1 MLSKDLEKRL
11 DVLYQS
17 IEGLKGKEWSSAEK
31 EFHGR
36 RLETYRTEIKAMQSE
51 RDTDSQKERQL
62 VRIILGMWK
71 EVRETRSRQGFSSTN
86 LKILIKKESVNQ
98 VADRSKWEKELM
110 REINFH
116 REEHEATYQDNLSQ
130 YKKAMDTWKETH
142 SKYLCPRKSALNK
155 LCWHY
160 DFRSEERGS
169 EETETTP
176 KRCRERKWDC

>member
-17 IEGLKGKEWSSAEK
+17 IEGLKGKDWSSAEK

-86 LKILIKKESVNQ
+86 LKILIIKESVNQ
-98 VADRSKWEKELM
+98 VADRSRWEKELM

-142 SKYLCPRKSALNK
+142 SKYLCPAKFSV
-155 LCWHY
+155 
-160 DFRSEERGS
+160 
-169 EETETTP
+169 
-176 KRCRERKWDC
+176 

>member
-1 MLSKDLEKRL
+1 MNFCLSKLRLAMLSKDLEKRL

-17 IEGLKGKEWSSAEK
+17 IDDLKGKEWSSAEK

-51 RDTDSQKERQL
+51 RDVDSQKEREL

-86 LKILIKKESVNQ
+86 YKILIKKESVNNT
-98 VADRSKWEKELM
+98 ADRSKWEKELM

-116 REEHEATYQDNLSQ
+116 KEEHEATYEKNLSQ
-130 YKKAMDTWKETH
+130 YKKAMEAWKETH
-142 SKYLCPRKSALNK
+142 SKY
-155 LCWHY
+155 
-160 DFRSEERGS
+160 
-169 EETETTP
+169 
-176 KRCRERKWDC
+176 